1 MRNIFTVNYKVL
13 NAQGQYSSVSQ
24 YPKTFDSNSY
34 DNDVAKALRRAKNA
48 YHTAVAAMYAV
59 DDRPMQMVTLEQ
71 ADGRQILREKDGDF
85 PAEPQPEPETNE
97 EAQE

>member
-13 NAQGQYSSVSQ
+13 NSQGQYSSVSQ

-59 DDRPMQMVTLEQ
+59 DDRPMQMVTLEM
-71 ADGRQILREKDGDF
+71 ANGRQILRESEGDF
-85 PAEPQPEPETNE
+85 PQPEPQPEPEPNE
-97 EAQE
+97 EQE